1 MMRCETVKDCVDALR
16 DGTLCRP
23 EAQDVRAH
31 LTACDACARDWEVTE
46 ALRAAIRDRASA
58 PAAPAAFREAI
69 MRILERQVAP
79 VGWFARFQAAFS
91 RQPLGAMVLTAAMV
105 LLVLV
110 PLNVWMLSPRE
121 MVLPLIEESVNEH
134 IRLSLR
140 ETPPEIP
147 VGELQP
153 LPIRHR
159 RRLEFVNPLSF
170 PDDREYHLVGG
181 QVSYLLHRKV
191 LAVTY
196 YHRPRRPITL
206 LVIPSA
212 GIELPEGPM
221 SLRGKV
227 YSATHRGFQT
237 AEWQEGPLIY
247 TLVSNSDEADLL
259 RLAEKLRHK

>member
-1 MMRCETVKDCVDALR
+1 
-16 DGTLCRP
+16 
-23 EAQDVRAH
+23 VRAH
-31 LTACDACARDWEVTE
+31 LTTCSACARDWEVTE

-58 PAAPAAFREAI
+58 PAAPAAFREA
-69 MRILERQVAP
+69 MVRLLERQVAP

-91 RQPLGAMVLTAAMV
+91 RQPLGAMALAAAMV

-153 LPIRHR
+153 LLIRHQG
-159 RRLEFVNPLSF
+159 RLEFFGSLSF

-196 YHRPRRPITL
+196 SHGPKRPITL
-206 LVIPSA
+206 LVVPSA
-212 GIELPEGPM
+212 GIRLPEGPM

-227 YSATHRGFQT
+227 YSVTHRGFQT
-237 AEWQEGPLIY
+237 AEWQEGPFIY
-247 TLVSNSDEADLL
+247 ALVSHSDEGDLSPL
-259 RLAEKLRHK
+259 IEKLQHK